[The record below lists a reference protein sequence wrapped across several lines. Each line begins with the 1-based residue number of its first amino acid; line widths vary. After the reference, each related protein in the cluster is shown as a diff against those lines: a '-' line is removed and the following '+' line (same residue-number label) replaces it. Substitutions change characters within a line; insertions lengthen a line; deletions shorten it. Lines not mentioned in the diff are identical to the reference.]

1 MRILHVPH
9 AYHPVV
15 GGAELICRK
24 VSETLAAQGHE
35 VHVLTTDVGAVQAYY
50 EFAIERVVG
59 PDEII
64 AGVPVKR
71 LKFSGM
77 LYRIGG
83 WANNDLRPRWLGRRV
98 AGRIRRFL
106 YSRLDRM
113 ISKEIVR
120 LRPDVVLA
128 MPHLVV
134 NVQAV
139 VSAKSSIDF
148 PLVMVPM
155 LHEQDPNLD
164 VPSTARAL
172 SVANA
177 VVALTPH
184 EISRL
189 IKSYGVAPD
198 KIFLGGVGIDIIPTC
213 TATSQSSER
222 VLFLGRKARSKGI
235 GDLLEAMRIVWRKRP
250 QAELI
255 IAGVRLPET
264 REMDSQIAALSESD
278 RNRIVEYDIVAGK
291 EKSDLL
297 LSIRCLVLPSKTES
311 FGMVILDAWAHRKPL
326 VTWDLPVF
334 RSIIEDGVTGLLA
347 DPRGGPM
354 ALAEAILRLL
364 ENPDV
369 ADRMGASGYDIAAS
383 KYSWS
388 NVAASY
394 LDAYRYAISSA
405 RPNAN
410 LQG

>member
-1 MRILHVPH
+1 LRILHVPH

-24 VSETLAAQGHE
+24 VSEILAAQGHE
-35 VHVLTTDVGAVQAYY
+35 VRVLTTDVGAVQAYY
-50 EFAIERVVG
+50 EFAIERAADS
-59 PDEII
+59 DEVI

-83 WANNDLRPRWLGRRV
+83 WANNDLWPRWLGRRV

-106 YSRLDRM
+106 YDRLERLISR
-113 ISKEIVR
+113 EIVHF
-120 LRPDVVLA
+120 RPDVVMA

-139 VSAKSSIDF
+139 VSAKSSVDF

-155 LHEQDPNLD
+155 LHEHDPNLD
-164 VPSTARAL
+164 IPSTARAL
-172 SVANA
+172 SFADA
-177 VVALTPH
+177 VVALTRH
-184 EISRL
+184 ETSRL
-189 IKSYGVAPD
+189 TESYGVDPD
-198 KIFLGGVGIDIIPTC
+198 KIFLGGVGIDVFPTC
-213 TATSQSSER
+213 STASQSSER

-235 GDLLEAMRIVWRKRP
+235 GDLIEAMRIVWRKRP
-250 QAELI
+250 QAELV

-264 REMDSQIAALSESD
+264 REMDLEIAALSESD
-278 RNRIVEYDIVAGK
+278 RNRIVEYDTVAGK

-297 LSIRCLVLPSKTES
+297 LSVRCLVLPSKTES

-334 RSIIEDGVTGLLA
+334 RSIVDDGVTGLLA

-369 ADRMGASGYDIAAS
+369 ADRMGASGYEIAAS

-388 NVAASY
+388 NVAAAY
-394 LDAYRYAISSA
+394 LDAYRYAIRAA
-405 RPNAN
+405 RPHAYR
-410 LQG
+410 QG